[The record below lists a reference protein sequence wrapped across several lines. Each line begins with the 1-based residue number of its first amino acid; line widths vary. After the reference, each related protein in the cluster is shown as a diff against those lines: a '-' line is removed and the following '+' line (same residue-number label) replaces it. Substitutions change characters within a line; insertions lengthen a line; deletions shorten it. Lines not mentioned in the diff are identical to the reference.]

1 MMHEAS
7 RRVRFRA
14 EIKGPGSPEE
24 KCSWMLALNRAHRAG
39 RQDIASRACRS
50 YPRLL
55 DFYDPTVMQ
64 WHDLR

>member
-1 MMHEAS
+1 
-7 RRVRFRA
+7 
-14 EIKGPGSPEE
+14 
-24 KCSWMLALNRAHRAG
+24 MLALNRARRAG

-64 WHDLR
+64 WHDLRRFHAEFSALTRAELQRQQS